1 MAREEGARTGLTD
14 DPRWWLRATLAAL
27 VAFAVL
33 RLPLLTHYPP
43 WTDEV
48 WSLDVTP
55 ATWARLLRWYADDQ
69 THPPLY
75 YAMLWAWA
83 RIGGT
88 SLAFMRL
95 LPALIGIATA
105 IPVVDICRS
114 LSLSR
119 RATAVAITMTAFAPT
134 LIAYSL
140 ELRSY
145 PLLSLLSALSLAL
158 WLRARRADAPARTI
172 WWLTLVNG
180 ALLWTHFF
188 GALTIAA
195 EGADA
200 LLAARHRLKAM
211 IVSGLASLLLLAP
224 WIAYVVHRAGITGHN
239 LEVVNWIAR
248 PAIGDLYDPF
258 RAWLGVTPWVAAD
271 LVACIASLTIVAVW
285 AYRARGPAVPVVLAF
300 VVPVVI
306 AFLYSL
312 YSARSAWIDRYLIE
326 AAVPFLVALAAA
338 TTALAPTRAVL
349 AWLPAVWVAATSWQ
363 WRAADQDK
371 VHFERIVAAIDA
383 APATGDTVFAESGTE
398 GGPLRWSGHQRG
410 SRLVVRVVPS
420 LAALEAD
427 HGWLLWSE
435 QHPPRGLPPLA
446 ALRRRGYTL
455 GTPVWEKGMNGDSVV
470 AAPFTKRGVAR

>member
-1 MAREEGARTGLTD
+1 MARENGAQTGLTD
-14 DPRWWLRATLAAL
+14 DPRAWRRATLAAL
-27 VAFAVL
+27 VAFALL

-48 WSLDVTP
+48 WSLDITP

-75 YAMLWAWA
+75 YAMLWVWA

-88 SLAFMRL
+88 SLGFMRL
-95 LPALIGIATA
+95 LPALIGTATA

-114 LSLSR
+114 MALSR

-145 PLLSLLSALSLAL
+145 PLLAFLSATSLAL
-158 WLRARRADAPARTI
+158 WLRVRSARAPRATL

-200 LLAARHRLKAM
+200 LFAARHRLKAM
-211 IVSGLASLLLLAP
+211 IASGIGSLALLGP
-224 WIAYVVHRAGITGHN
+224 WIAYVVHRARITGHN

-248 PAIGDLYDPF
+248 PTIGDLSDPF

-271 LVACIASLTIVAVW
+271 LVACVVAITLVAVW
-285 AYRARGPAVPVVLAF
+285 ARRMGEGAAPLVLAV
-300 VVPVVI
+300 VVPVIV
-306 AFLYSL
+306 AFAYSR

-326 AAVPFLVALAAA
+326 AAVPFLIAVAAA
-338 TTALAPTRAVL
+338 ASALAPKRALL
-349 AWLPAVWVAATSWQ
+349 AWLPAAWVALTSWQ
-363 WRAADQDK
+363 WRTADEDK
-371 VHFERIVAAIDA
+371 VHFERIAAAIDA
-383 APATGDTVFAESGTE
+383 APASGDTVYAESGTE
-398 GGPLRWSGHQRG
+398 GGPLRWSARVRG

-420 LAALEAD
+420 LAALDSER
-427 HGWLLWSE
+427 GWMIWSE
-435 QHPPRGLPPLA
+435 QHAPRGLPPIA
-446 ALRRRGYTL
+446 ALRRRGYAL
-455 GTPVWEKGMNGDSVV
+455 GTPIWEKGMNGDSVV
-470 AAPFTKRGVAR
+470 AVPFTKPGPTR